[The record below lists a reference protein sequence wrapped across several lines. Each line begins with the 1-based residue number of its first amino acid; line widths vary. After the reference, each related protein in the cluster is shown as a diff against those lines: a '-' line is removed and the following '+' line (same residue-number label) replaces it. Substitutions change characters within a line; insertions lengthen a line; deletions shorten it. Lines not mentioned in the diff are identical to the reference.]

1 MRAIHLCFEYH
12 AHHRL
17 DSNLARK
24 PSNLPAFS
32 TPGFGRPKPAPP
44 KTMPVKAAP
53 SIEVIEGPA
62 DDDCIDL
69 SFSSASP
76 SPTRN
81 RASKRLTIS
90 NGPTSPPSKRQKVAS
105 HSIKGGSKDNLFA
118 GVLKARSGG
127 PTSSATNHPDTL
139 SSQTRHSSNPLETSK
154 PTPQAGPSGLQ
165 NNGHIPTTTSSSSE
179 ALHSVSTYPIPELN
193 LHLKLFSGPD
203 IDGESSSTVH
213 GSS

>member
-1 MRAIHLCFEYH
+1 MRAIHLCFESH

-17 DSNLARK
+17 ESNSARK

-32 TPGFGRPKPAPP
+32 TPGFGRAKPALP
-44 KTMPVKAAP
+44 KTVPVKAAP

-81 RASKRLTIS
+81 RVSKRLTIG

-118 GVLKARSGG
+118 GVLKARLGG
-127 PTSSATNHPDTL
+127 PTSSATNHPDAS
-139 SSQTRHSSNPLETSK
+139 SSQTWHSSNPLDTSK
-154 PTPQAGPSGLQ
+154 PTSQAGPSRLK
-165 NNGHIPTTTSSSSE
+165 NNGHIPTTASSSS
-179 ALHSVSTYPIPELN
+179 ADLHSVSTCLILHPN
-193 LHLKLFSGPD
+193 LYSRLLSGLD
-203 IDGESSSTVH
+203 ADGESSSTVH
-213 GSS
+213 GPS